1 MHDGP
6 HGPIIARP
14 SAITGSMFTSPGSS
28 TQQQGPPN
36 LSSVGFNEGQ
46 VDPGLASGVMQAGG
60 MSAQQANQI
69 AQQTMGNTG
78 QGFGITG
85 TGNFG
90 QDNNQDNNQED
101 SQVIQTKV
109 EKKKEKKF

>member
-46 VDPGLASGVMQAGG
+46 VDPGQ
-60 MSAQQANQI
+60 
-69 AQQTMGNTG
+69 
-78 QGFGITG
+78 
-85 TGNFG
+85 
-90 QDNNQDNNQED
+90 
-101 SQVIQTKV
+101 
-109 EKKKEKKF
+109 